1 MIEDIS
7 KVKNN
12 TEILRGFLAE
22 NFYKLET
29 EGGSGS
35 NLSFPNFDL
44 FARDYLLFA
53 EHEILQLKNNLTNI
67 EHVHLIN
74 CVSHLRRAIDCQLDI
89 CLDVLKI
96 KVFKKK
102 NLSLEAKL
110 KFFEEA
116 GVFSSFSLSRFNRI
130 RNKMEHGYQLPKIED
145 IETYFDLVS
154 AFISVLES
162 MLSFIS
168 HLSEVNFILNKD
180 NSNTNVYFSIWYSF
194 DDIPSISYQISE
206 SEKLPNMQDYADLNL
221 YFEEMK
227 KRLNDEDE
235 DNDSIEV
242 TVTVKERDDFPYFLK
257 VLLLL
262 GRKDSF
268 VSDKYIFNEL
278 TK

>member
-1 MIEDIS
+1 
-7 KVKNN
+7 
-12 TEILRGFLAE
+12 
-22 NFYKLET
+22 
-29 EGGSGS
+29 
-35 NLSFPNFDL
+35 
-44 FARDYLLFA
+44 
-53 EHEILQLKNNLTNI
+53 
-67 EHVHLIN
+67 
-74 CVSHLRRAIDCQLDI
+74 
-89 CLDVLKI
+89 
-96 KVFKKK
+96 
-102 NLSLEAKL
+102 
-110 KFFEEA
+110 
-116 GVFSSFSLSRFNRI
+116 
-130 RNKMEHGYQLPKIED
+130 MEHGYQLPKIED

-206 SEKLPNMQDYADLNL
+206 SEKLPNMQDYANLNL

-227 KRLNDEDE
+227 KRLNDED
-235 DNDSIEV
+235 NVSIEV